1 MARYLF
7 FLLVV
12 LFCGVIIP
20 STEGPGIFASPPAE
34 AEIEPGYGEH
44 EENEDYCCYN
54 LI

>member
-1 MARYLF
+1 MLF

-20 STEGPGIFASPPAE
+20 STEGPRIFASAPAE

-44 EENEDYCCYN
+44 EKDEDYCRYN
-54 LI
+54 HI